1 MRKLLSTTTVLLA
14 LATPAMAD
22 PLILTGPLPGH
33 TVGPQSTSNPCII
46 AGTTCQQPGGFGYNL
61 FSPNSDPAYNR
72 YSTQDAGG
80 GVNVADGVQGTPYN
94 ALALAIAAGGGMFSV
109 AIDVNTTGAA
119 TERLLGFEVIDTTT
133 NTVLY
138 NYVGPTSI
146 APVNANGN
154 GFADWTLST
163 INLLDGRVAAT
174 DGILFHARW
183 DGAVDGSESFF
194 LVNGTGGTQFGVPGP
209 MAGAGLPGILTACF
223 GLWAFAKRRR
233 NKLTGDLPA

>member
-1 MRKLLSTTTVLLA
+1 MKKVLLA
-14 LATPAMAD
+14 STIMVLALTASASAD
-22 PLILTGPLPGH
+22 PLILTGPLPGQ

-46 AGTTCQQPGGFGYNL
+46 AGTTCQQPSGFGYNL
-61 FSPNSDPAYNR
+61 FSPNNSSSYDR

-133 NTVLY
+133 HTVLY

-194 LVNGTGGTQFGVPGP
+194 LVNGAGGTTFGVPGP
-209 MAGAGLPGILTACF
+209 IAGAGIPGLLAACF
-223 GLWAFAKRRR
+223 GLFGLNKLRRRR
-233 NKLTGDLPA
+233 NGLVV